1 MEVDT
6 EVTKGLEIGE
16 AVPVGEMEKLPG
28 EVEGAHHASDAD
40 LVERLAALEKLLKDT
55 EDRLPTETAEEVG
68 RALLRVHERI
78 ALSPDHVVTAIA
90 GATGSG
96 KSSLFNALIKFDL
109 APVGAIRPTT
119 TAGLACVWDP
129 DRADGAAALLDR
141 IGVAPHN
148 RTLRG
153 SLLDGAHRRAEPELA
168 PLVLIDLPDHDSAV
182 RAHRDETDRAAAAAD
197 LLLFVTDPQKYAD
210 ASWHERYLKRLNH
223 HQQAL
228 VVVLNKSDELP
239 PNDAQAVAA
248 DLKRLLREAGLD
260 EVPLLVTSTRTGQG
274 LQELRNLIADR
285 VWRKQASLTRSAAD
299 VNRAAALLA
308 AELAPLTKSGAENG
322 TQNGT
327 KNGTKNSAQEPGGE
341 STAEADIAGLTDQAR
356 AATLAAIRDSTSM
369 RALSDLLE
377 ATYRRRASAVTGWPL
392 RHAVMALISRTRG
405 DAESRYAPWT
415 APVAAE
421 PAPAPVQHDDVEAA
435 VATAVESVAGPLPR
449 PWAGQM
455 RRIGDHCVQTLADTL
470 DATLS
475 GTEVGP
481 RLVPR
486 WWTAVQVLHWML
498 LTAAVVG
505 AGGAVAFAV
514 GGGAKD
520 SSLPD
525 TGAIPFPLLVTVF
538 ALIAGAVLD
547 ALCRPAA
554 RRAAAALRGKVAE
567 RMAERV
573 RAAAEQLL
581 FAPLA
586 AEHARYVRAWT
597 LARDLTA
604 RTGEREV
611 PLSGGGQGR
620 PTQ

>member
-1 MEVDT
+1 MEVDAG
-6 EVTKGLEIGE
+6 VAKGLEIT
-16 AVPVGEMEKLPG
+16 
-28 EVEGAHHASDAD
+28 EVERVPAGAAGAQHAGDPD
-40 LVERLAALEKLLKDT
+40 FVDRLAALETLLKDT

-68 RALLRVHERI
+68 RVLLRVHERI

-119 TAGLACVWDP
+119 TSGLACVWDP

-168 PLVLIDLPDHDSAV
+168 PLVLIDLPDHDSAI

-210 ASWHERYLKRLNH
+210 ASWHERYLKRLDH

-228 VVVLNKSDELP
+228 VVVLNKSDELTP
-239 PNDAQAVAA
+239 VDARAVAG
-248 DLKRLLREAGLD
+248 DLKRLLGESGLD
-260 EVPLLVTSTRTGQG
+260 QVPLLVTSTRTGQG
-274 LQELRNLIADR
+274 LQELRDLIADR
-285 VWRKQASLTRSAAD
+285 VWRKQAALTRSAAD
-299 VNRAAALLA
+299 VDRAAALLA
-308 AELAPLTKSGAENG
+308 AELAPRTRNV
-322 TQNGT
+322 T
-327 KNGTKNSAQEPGGE
+327 KNGAKNGAKNGSQERGGE
-341 STAEADIAGLTDQAR
+341 SAAEAGIVGLTEQAR
-356 AATLAAIRDSTSM
+356 TATLAAIRDSTSM

-405 DAESRYAPWT
+405 DEEARYAPWT

-421 PAPAPVQHDDVEAA
+421 PAPAPVQHDDVEIA
-435 VATAVESVAGPLPR
+435 VGTAVESLAGPLPR
-449 PWAGQM
+449 LWAGQM
-455 RRIGDHCVQTLADTL
+455 RRIGDRCVQTLADTL

-498 LTAAVVG
+498 LTAALVGVGGAVVEAV
-505 AGGAVAFAV
+505 AGGAR
-514 GGGAKD
+514 D

-525 TGAIPFPLLVTVF
+525 TGVVPFPVLVTVC
-538 ALIAGAVLD
+538 ALVAGAVLD

-586 AEHARYVRAWT
+586 AEHERYVRAWT

-604 RTGEREV
+604 RAGEREV

>member
-1 MEVDT
+1 Q
-6 EVTKGLEIGE
+6 EIE
-16 AVPVGEMEKLPG
+16 ASQA
-28 EVEGAHHASDAD
+28 VEISRAVAERQEPATGQTRVKTAASLAPPNTRDPRTTPRPPHTAPDPRD
-40 LVERLAALEKLLKDT
+40 LATRLSALEHLLKDT
-55 EDRLPTETAEEVG
+55 DDRLSPEVAGEVG
-68 RALLRVHERI
+68 RILLRVHERI

-96 KSSLFNALIKFDL
+96 KSSLFNALIRFEL

-129 DRADGAAALLDR
+129 DRADGAGALLDR
-141 IGVAPHN
+141 IGVATHN

-210 ASWHERYLKRLNH
+210 ASWHERYLKQLNY

-228 VVVLNKSDELP
+228 VVILNKSDELSP
-239 PNDAQAVAA
+239 QDVQTVAG
-248 DLKRLLREAGLD
+248 DLRRLLGEAGLD
-260 EVPLLVTSTRTGQG
+260 DVPLLVTSTRTGEG
-274 LQELRNLIADR
+274 LLELRELIAER

-299 VNRAAALLA
+299 VDRAAALIA
-308 AELAPLTKSGAENG
+308 AELAPRDGYT
-322 TQNGT
+322 T
-327 KNGTKNSAQEPGGE
+327 P
-341 STAEADIAGLTDQAR
+341 TAALTDEAR
-356 AATLAAIRDSTSM
+356 EATLAAIRDSTSM

-392 RHAVMALISRTRG
+392 RHAIMTLVSRARG
-405 DAESRYAPWT
+405 DEEARYAPWT

-421 PAPAPVQHDDVEAA
+421 PAPPPVQHDDVEAA
-435 VATAVESVAGPLPR
+435 VDAAVERVAGALPR
-449 PWAGQM
+449 AWAKEM

-498 LTAAVVG
+498 LTAALVG
-505 AGGAVAFAV
+505 AGGAVAFGLA
-514 GGGAKD
+514 GGARD

-525 TGAIPFPLLVTVF
+525 TGAVPFPLLVTVF
-538 ALIAGAVLD
+538 ALVAGAVVD

-573 RAAAEQLL
+573 RGAAEQLL
-581 FAPLA
+581 FAPLI
-586 AEHARYVRAWT
+586 AEYERYIRAWT
-597 LARDLTA
+597 LARDLTGSG
-604 RTGEREV
+604 GEREV
-611 PLSGGGQGR
+611 PLSGGGQGQ

>member
-1 MEVDT
+1 MELETV
-6 EVTKGLEIGE
+6 ENKGPE
-16 AVPVGEMEKLPG
+16 AVAVATSAVDSE
-28 EVEGAHHASDAD
+28 
-40 LVERLAALEKLLKDT
+40 LVERLAALERLLKDT

-68 RALLRVHERI
+68 RVLLRVHERI

-119 TAGLACVWDP
+119 TTGLACVWDP

-168 PLVLIDLPDHDSAV
+168 PLVLIDLPDHDSAI

-210 ASWHERYLKRLNH
+210 ASWHERYLKRLDH

-228 VVVLNKSDELP
+228 VVVLNKSDELAP
-239 PNDAQAVAA
+239 DDARAVAA
-248 DLKRLLREAGLD
+248 DLKRLLGEAGLE

-274 LQELRNLIADR
+274 LQELRDLIADR

-299 VNRAAALLA
+299 VNRAATLLA
-308 AELAPLTKSGAENG
+308 AELAPRNTERGPANGAKPGAKTDPASSPTNGATNGAENG
-322 TQNGT
+322 A
-327 KNGTKNSAQEPGGE
+327 KNGVEDGPE
-341 STAEADIAGLTDQAR
+341 IAGLTDQAR

-405 DAESRYAPWT
+405 DSESRYAPWT

-435 VATAVESVAGPLPR
+435 VGTAVESVAGVLPR

-455 RRIGDHCVQTLADTL
+455 RRIGDRCVQTLADTL

-498 LTAAVVG
+498 LTAALVG
-505 AGGAVAFAV
+505 AGGAVVYAV
-514 GGGAKD
+514 AGGAKD

-525 TGAIPFPLLVTVF
+525 TGAVPFPVLVTVA
-538 ALIAGAVLD
+538 ALLAGAVLD

-554 RRAAAALRGKVAE
+554 RRAAAALRARVAE

-586 AEHARYVRAWT
+586 AEHERYVRAWT

-604 RTGEREV
+604 RAGEREV